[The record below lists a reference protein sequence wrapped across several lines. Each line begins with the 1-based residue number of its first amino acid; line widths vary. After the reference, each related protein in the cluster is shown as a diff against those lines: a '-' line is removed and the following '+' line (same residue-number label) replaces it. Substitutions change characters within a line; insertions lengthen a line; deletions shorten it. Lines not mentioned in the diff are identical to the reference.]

1 MMMIRQRQPRQLSAR
16 HFVAGSSKR
25 CFAIVVSG
33 DIIVVII
40 IIITSITGVQ
50 FAFNSIIGIVRL
62 LFEFASHS
70 DLYLL
75 NSIKICSGINVVH
88 TGELL
93 PRGSPCLL
101 SQQRSQRFLLSAWSS
116 SKVSFYDY
124 NYCRIKIWYKD
135 NLSLG
140 GPEWPLVLSLPYLKD
155 FVIS

>member
-40 IIITSITGVQ
+40 IIITSITEVQFTGVQ

-88 TGELL
+88 VGELL

-101 SQQRSQRFLLSAWSS
+101 SEQRSQRFLLSA
-116 SKVSFYDY
+116 
-124 NYCRIKIWYKD
+124 
-135 NLSLG
+135 
-140 GPEWPLVLSLPYLKD
+140 
-155 FVIS
+155 